1 MLRIGSGEQIRV
13 GVFGAK
19 RGLSITRSAGAAAG
33 LELVAVCDSWEE
45 GARRVQAECG
55 GEDQVTIH
63 GDFDEFLSQ
72 DFDAVIL
79 ANYFHQ
85 HTPFAVKALEAGKHV
100 MSECAACHTLA
111 EGVALAR
118 AVDESGRIY
127 MFAENYPYF
136 AANQEMRRLYQDG
149 FVGKF
154 TYGEGEYIHP
164 STVEQRLSISP
175 GLQHWRNW
183 IPSTYYCTHS
193 LAPVMYITDTRP
205 VTVNGFVIPR
215 DHDHPEHA
223 LTVNRQDPASIIM
236 CRMDNQALVKLAQV
250 SMRGHGNH
258 YRIHGDRGLMET
270 VRGSN
275 ELRVHKEA
283 FDNGG
288 ERVDRRYVPE
298 FPVHSEVASKA
309 THGGGDFFT
318 NYYFGKAIREGRQ
331 PYLDVYKGIDMSIVG
346 ILAYQSALAGGIPL
360 DVPDFR
366 DETQRQDYE
375 NDHWSPDP
383 ERAGPGQPLPSVTGD
398 IQPSPEATELAKS
411 VWSSIG
417 HDVDTP

>member
-1 MLRIGSGEQIRV
+1 MGKQIRV

-19 RGLSITRSAGAAAG
+19 RGMSISQSSGTAAG
-33 LELVAVCDSWEE
+33 LELVAVCDYWQER
-45 GARRVQAECG
+45 ALQLQAACG
-55 GEDQVTIH
+55 GKDNVTIYN
-63 GDFDEFLSQ
+63 DFDSFLSH
-72 DFDAVIL
+72 DLDAVIL

-85 HTPFAVKALEAGKHV
+85 HTPFAIKALKAGKHI

-118 AVDESGRIY
+118 AVEESGKIY

-136 AANQEMRRLYQDG
+136 AANQEMRRLYREG

-164 STVEQRLSISP
+164 STIEGRLSISP

-215 DHDHPEHA
+215 DHDDPEYA
-223 LTVNRQDPASIIM
+223 LSVNRQDPASIIV
-236 CRMDNQALVKLAQV
+236 CRMDNQALIKLAQV
-250 SMRGHGNH
+250 SMRGHGTH
-258 YRIHGDRGLMET
+258 YRIHGNQGLMET
-270 VRGSN
+270 VRGTN
-275 ELRVHKEA
+275 ELRIRKEA
-283 FDNGG
+283 FDNKG
-288 ERVDRRYVPE
+288 ELIERRYVPE
-298 FPVHSEVASKA
+298 FPVHKEMASKA

-318 NYYFGKAIREGRQ
+318 NYYFGEAIRENKQ
-331 PYLDVYKGIDMSIVG
+331 PYLDVYKGIDMSLVG
-346 ILAYQSALAGGIPL
+346 ILAYRSALEDGVPL
-360 DVPDFR
+360 RVPDFR
-366 DETQRQDYE
+366 NEAERQEYE

-383 ERAGPGQPLPSVTGD
+383 ERAGPGQPFPSITGEVQPSV
-398 IQPSPEATELAKS
+398 EALELANK
-411 VWSSIG
+411 VWSKNG
-417 HDVDTP
+417 YNVDTQ